1 MNVLYEESGTLKAG
15 AVLADNVTS
24 LHVESPHGKRTKVK
38 AGNVL
43 LRFGEPA
50 PLALLEQAKTLA
62 DTMDPDFLWQCC
74 GSEEFGFEDLAREY
88 FGHPP
93 SPVEAAAVLMRL
105 CAAPMYFYRRGKGRF
120 QAAPPENL
128 KAALASLERKR
139 QQAER
144 QAQYVE
150 ALKRFELPE
159 AFRPQVARLLY
170 DPDKQS
176 LEYKALEAACGELRL
191 SPARLF
197 ERCGALASSHDYHLQ
212 RFLYQY
218 FPQGTG
224 FDPGLEPGALPE
236 LPLAEAQAFSIDDVT
251 TTEIDDAFSV
261 SRLSDGG
268 VRVGIHI
275 AAPALSVARGSALD
289 QEARRRLST
298 VYMPGA
304 KITMLPDALIERHS
318 LSEDGDRP
326 ALSMYLDLS
335 PELEVRA
342 IDSRLERVRIAA
354 NLRHDAL
361 EAQFNETSLA
371 QGRRDYPFAEEL
383 ALLWALANRL
393 QAARGKNGESEQARV
408 DYNFYVVDDRVTIT
422 ERRRGSPIDKV
433 VAELMIQVNQ
443 AWGRQLAEAGFAAI
457 YRAQGASGV
466 RMTTVPSPHQGL
478 GVEQY
483 AWSSSPLRRYVDLM
497 NQRQLIAL
505 ISGEAPPYAQGDEEL
520 LAAMRDFEVTYEA
533 YGAFQRTMER
543 YWCLRWLLQEGVRV
557 TGAEVQ
563 REGVVKVDRIPL
575 YVRVPSLPE
584 LKPGTRVRIEVG
596 EVDVWELTVQ
606 TRFVG
611 VEAEALRA

>member
-1 MNVLYEESGTLKAG
+1 MNVLYEESGTLKTG

-43 LRFGEPA
+43 LRFAEPA
-50 PLALLEQAKTLA
+50 PLALLEQAKALA

-93 SPVEAAAVLMRL
+93 SPVEAAAVLLRL

-176 LEYKALEAACGELRL
+176 LEYKALEAACSELKL
-191 SPARLF
+191 TPARLF

-236 LPLAEAQAFSIDDVT
+236 LPLAEARAFSIDDVT

-261 SRLSDGG
+261 SRLPDGG

-275 AAPALSVARGSALD
+275 AAPALSVTRGSALD

-326 ALSMYLDLS
+326 ALSMYLDLG

-354 NLRHDAL
+354 NLRHDTL
-361 EAQFNETSLA
+361 EAQFNEATLA
-371 QGRRDYPFAEEL
+371 EGRRDYPFAEEL

-393 QAARGKNGESEQARV
+393 QAARGKDGEGEQARV

-575 YVRVPSLPE
+575 YLRVPSLPE

-596 EVDVWELTVQ
+596 EIDLWELTVQ
-606 TRFVG
+606 ARFAG

>member
-1 MNVLYEESGTLKAG
+1 MNVLYEESGVLKTG
-15 AVLADNVTS
+15 AVLADNATS
-24 LHVESPHGKRTKVK
+24 LQVESPHGKRTKVK

-43 LRFGEPA
+43 LRFAEPA
-50 PLALLEQAKTLA
+50 PLELMERAKALA
-62 DTMDPDFLWQCC
+62 DAMDPDFLWQCC
-74 GSEEFGFEDLAREY
+74 GSEEFGFEELAREY

-93 SPVEAAAVLMRL
+93 SAVESAAVLLRL

-139 QQAER
+139 QQAEQ
-144 QAQYVE
+144 QARYVE

-159 AFRPQVARLLY
+159 AFRPLVPRLLY

-176 LEYKALEAACGELRL
+176 IEYKALEVACSELRL
-191 SPARLF
+191 TPARLF

-212 RFLYQY
+212 RFLYQH
-218 FPQGTG
+218 FPRGTG
-224 FDPGLEPGALPE
+224 FESGIELAPLPE
-236 LPLAEAQAFSIDDVT
+236 LPLAEAQAFSIDDAT

-261 SRLSDGG
+261 TWLPGGG

-275 AAPALSVARGSALD
+275 AAPALSIPPGSAPD

-298 VYMPGA
+298 VYMPGD

-318 LSEDGDRP
+318 LSADGARP
-326 ALSMYLDLS
+326 ALSMYLDLG
-335 PELEVRA
+335 PELALRSVET
-342 IDSRLERVRIAA
+342 RLEQVCIAA
-354 NLRHDAL
+354 NLHHDRL
-361 EAQFNETSLA
+361 ETQFNEATLA
-371 QGRRDYPFAEEL
+371 EGRRDYPFAEEL
-383 ALLWALANRL
+383 ALLWTLANRL
-393 QAARGKNGESEQARV
+393 QAARGKESENEQARV
-408 DYNFYVVDDRVTIT
+408 DYNFYVVGDRVTIT
-422 ERRRGSPIDKV
+422 ERRRGSPVDKV

-457 YRAQGASGV
+457 YRAQGAAGV

-478 GVEQY
+478 GVAQY
-483 AWSSSPLRRYVDLM
+483 AWASSPLRRYVDLV

-505 ISGEAPPYAQGDEEL
+505 VSGEAPAYAPGDEAL
-520 LAAMRDFEVTYEA
+520 LAVLRDFELTYEA
-533 YGAFQRTMER
+533 YGEFQRTMER
-543 YWCLRWLLQEGVRV
+543 YWCLRWLLQEGVGL

-563 REGVVKVDRIPL
+563 RENVVKVDRIPL

-596 EVDVWELTVQ
+596 EVDLWGLTVQ
-606 TRFVG
+606 ARFAG
-611 VEAEALRA
+611 VEAQALRA

>member
-1 MNVLYEESGTLKAG
+1 MNVLYEESGTLKTG

-24 LHVESPHGKRTKVK
+24 LQVESPHGKRIKVK

-50 PLALLEQAKTLA
+50 PLELMERAKALA
-62 DTMDPDFLWQCC
+62 DAMDPDFLWQCC
-74 GSEEFGFEDLAREY
+74 GNEEFGFEDLAEEY

-93 SPVEAAAVLMRL
+93 SPVEAAAVLLRL

-120 QAAPPENL
+120 QAAPAENL

-139 QQAER
+139 RQAEQQAR
-144 QAQYVE
+144 YVE

-159 AFRPQVARLLY
+159 TFRPLVQRLLY

-176 LEYKALEAACGELRL
+176 IEYKALEAACGELKL
-191 SPARLF
+191 TPARLF

-218 FPQGTG
+218 FPKGTG
-224 FDPGLEPGALPE
+224 FAPCGKLPPLPE
-236 LPLAEAQAFSIDDVT
+236 LPLAEVRAFSIDDVT

-261 SRLSDGG
+261 TRLPGGG

-275 AAPALSVARGSALD
+275 AAPALSVPRGSALD

-304 KITMLPDALIERHS
+304 KITMLPDALIECHS
-318 LSEDGDRP
+318 LSADGDRP
-326 ALSMYLDLS
+326 ALSMYLDLGT
-335 PELEVRA
+335 ELEVRA
-342 IDSRLERVRIAA
+342 TETRLERVRIAA

-361 EAQFNETSLA
+361 EAQFNETTLA
-371 QGRRDYPFAEEL
+371 EGRRDYPFAEEL
-383 ALLWALANRL
+383 AFLWALANRL
-393 QAARGKNGESEQARV
+393 QAARGKDGEGEQARV
-408 DYNFYVVDDRVTIT
+408 DYNFYVVDERVTIT

-483 AWSSSPLRRYVDLM
+483 AWSSSPLRRYVDLV

-505 ISGEAPPYAQGDEEL
+505 ISGETPAYAPGDEAL
-520 LAAMRDFEVTYEA
+520 LAALRDFEVTYDA
-533 YGAFQRTMER
+533 YAEFQRTMER
-543 YWCLRWLLQEGVRV
+543 YWCLRWLLQEGVRA

-575 YVRVPSLPE
+575 YLRVPSLPE

-596 EVDVWELTVQ
+596 EVDLWELTVQ
-606 TRFVG
+606 ARFVG
-611 VEAEALRA
+611 MEVQALRV

>member
-15 AVLADNVTS
+15 AVLADQVTS

-93 SPVEAAAVLMRL
+93 SPVEAAAVLLRL

-159 AFRPQVARLLY
+159 AFRPQAARLLY

-176 LEYKALEAACGELRL
+176 LEYKALETACGELKL

-218 FPQGTG
+218 FPKGTG
-224 FDPGLEPGALPE
+224 FDPGLEPVALPE
-236 LPLAEAQAFSIDDVT
+236 LPLAEARAFSIDDVT

-261 SRLSDGG
+261 SRLPDGG

-318 LSEDGDRP
+318 LSADGDRP
-326 ALSMYLDLS
+326 ALSMYLDLG

-361 EAQFNETSLA
+361 EAQFNEASLA
-371 QGRRDYPFAEEL
+371 QGRRGYPFAEEL

-408 DYNFYVVDDRVTIT
+408 DYHFYVVDDRITIT

-483 AWSSSPLRRYVDLM
+483 AWSSSPLRRYVDLV

-505 ISGEAPPYAQGDEEL
+505 IWGEAPPYAQRDEEL

-596 EVDVWELTVQ
+596 EVDLWELTVQ
-606 TRFVG
+606 ARFVG

>member
-1 MNVLYEESGTLKAG
+1 MNVLYEENGTLKAG

-43 LRFGEPA
+43 LRFSDPA
-50 PLALLEQAKTLA
+50 PLVLLEQAKVLA

-88 FGHPP
+88 FGHSP

-105 CAAPMYFYRRGKGRF
+105 CAAPMYFYRRGRGRF

-176 LEYKALEAACGELRL
+176 LEYKALEVACGELKL
-191 SPARLF
+191 TPARLF

-224 FDPGLEPGALPE
+224 FEPGVELAPLPE
-236 LPLAEAQAFSIDDVT
+236 LPTAEVQAFSIDNVT

-261 SRLSDGG
+261 SRLPDGG

-275 AAPALSVARGSALD
+275 AVPALSVARGSALD

-318 LSEDGDRP
+318 LHEDGDRP

-335 PELEVRA
+335 SELEVRA
-342 IDSRLERVRIAA
+342 IHSRLERVRIAA

-371 QGRRDYPFAEEL
+371 QGRRDFPFAEEL

-393 QAARGKNGESEQARV
+393 QAARGKNGESELGRV

-483 AWSSSPLRRYVDLM
+483 AWSSSPLRRYVDLV

-505 ISGEAPPYAQGDEEL
+505 LAGEAPPYAQGDEEL
-520 LAAMRDFEVTYEA
+520 LAALRDFEVTYEA

-596 EVDVWELTVQ
+596 EVDLWELAVQ
-606 TRFVG
+606 LRFVG
-611 VEAEALRA
+611 IEAQALRA

>member
-15 AVLADNVTS
+15 AVLADHVTS

-88 FGHPP
+88 FGHSP
-93 SPVEAAAVLMRL
+93 SAVEAAAVLMRL

-176 LEYKALEAACGELRL
+176 LEYKALEAACGELKL

-224 FDPGLEPGALPE
+224 FDPGLEPGALPA

-261 SRLSDGG
+261 SRLPDGG

-318 LSEDGDRP
+318 LSADGDRP

-543 YWCLRWLLQEGVRV
+543 YWCLRWLLQEDVRV